1 MNNFK
6 TLSHKSKKALVIVS
20 VILVLAVVSGLAAAY
35 LHEKTGEITNTFI
48 PAYVACEVE
57 EKFSNGKIKSSVQ
70 VENTGTTDAYIR
82 LALVGNIVSNN
93 VVTGNFD
100 PGISLNS
107 ESWQLLD
114 NYYYCKVTIAPGKL
128 TDNLL
133 SSAIKL
139 TDGQR
144 IDICAEA
151 VQATDDA
158 IANAWGVVFN
168 TAADGTI
175 TVEKSGN

>member
-1 MNNFK
+1 MDNFK
-6 TLSHKSKKALVIVS
+6 TLSHRSKKALVIVS

-35 LHEKTGEITNTFI
+35 LHEQTGEITNTFI

-57 EKFSNGKIKSSVQ
+57 ESFTGRVKYPVQ
-70 VENTGTTDAYIR
+70 VKNTGTTDAYIR

-93 VVTGNFD
+93 VVTGNFY

-114 NYYYCKVTIAPGKL
+114 NYYYCKVTIAPGEL
-128 TDNLL
+128 TENLL
-133 SSAIKL
+133 SSAIML

-158 IANAWGVVFN
+158 IANAWGVKIV
-168 TAADGTI
+168 DGNFTNI
-175 TVEKSGN
+175 SGN

>member
-35 LHEKTGEITNTFI
+35 LHEQTGEITNTFI

-57 EKFSNGKIKSSVQ
+57 ESFTGKVKYPVQ
-70 VENTGTTDAYIR
+70 VKNTGTTDAYIR

-93 VVTGNFD
+93 VVTENFD

-107 ESWQLLD
+107 ESWQRLDD
-114 NYYYCKVTIAPGKL
+114 NYYYCKVTIAPGEL
-128 TDNLL
+128 TENLL
-133 SSAIKL
+133 SSAIML

-151 VQATDDA
+151 VQATDEA
-158 IANAWGVVFN
+158 IADAWGVKIV
-168 TAADGTI
+168 DGTFTNI
-175 TVEKSGN
+175 SGN